1 MRQHLRVTID
11 GVTPSLNKYLG
22 MHWQARRK
30 LRPQYAW
37 AVRVAMLEAG
47 WAEQCDL
54 YPELAPRMRVQI
66 TSHRKALLEY
76 DNLVGG
82 AKPLVDAL
90 RDVHLIRDDSEEWA
104 DIEYLQVVDKTHK
117 TVIDM
122 EPA

>member
-1 MRQHLRVTID
+1 MRRHLRVTID
-11 GVTPSLNKYLG
+11 GVTPSLNKLLG
-22 MHWQARRK
+22 MHWQDRRK

-37 AVRVAMLEAG
+37 ALKVAMQEAD
-47 WAEQCDL
+47 WAEPDDA
-54 YPELAPRMRVQI
+54 LAPRMRVQI
-66 TSHRKALLEY
+66 TSHRKALLDH

-90 RDVHLIRDDSEEWA
+90 KDVGAIRGDSEEWA
-104 DIEYLQVVDKTHK
+104 DIEYLQVVDKTRK